1 MGCLLT
7 KPTYKPNASHRARLA
22 TEDSEPEGTPNV
34 SRFHAWIVRP
44 KPGTSGRGN
53 LATAKWNASSGQ
65 GSLSLESRRPAWPAP
80 SAVASDEGVHGE
92 TRVSPMRL
100 TSSRPCP
107 AF

>member
-44 KPGTSGRGN
+44 KPGTSAAATWLLRNGRVVWARLIVTRKQKGR
-53 LATAKWNASSGQ
+53 LGRPFCC
-65 GSLSLESRRPAWPAP
+65 GLRRGGPCGKPGFPHAP
-80 SAVASDEGVHGE
+80 YI
-92 TRVSPMRL
+92 
-100 TSSRPCP
+100 
-107 AF
+107 